1 MTTLKLTAYSG
12 EVPRTLPRL
21 LPDTASQ
28 RALNVRLDNGGLTPT
43 RQPRF
48 EANISVDNAK
58 TIYKHNGA
66 WLAWQNVVH
75 AAPGPVAQDRL
86 YYMGDGKPKMIV
98 DGTTYD
104 LAVPMPTAAP
114 ALTVTGTGTG
124 NVTSIAY
131 VYTFVTAFGEESEP
145 SALSNVAGW
154 QSGQT
159 RTLTGIQAPPAGRN
173 ITKQRFYRSQTG
185 SGGTDLFFIEER
197 AASAANFVDTHA
209 TNDFG
214 EMLPSLEYN
223 APPDGLKG
231 LISLPNGMMAA
242 FTGKD
247 LYFCEP
253 FIPHAWPEKY
263 ILTMD
268 YQIVALG
275 AYGTTIVVMT
285 EGLPYIVSGTA
296 PENMQQQRVELN
308 LPCINARGVI
318 DLGYSVAYPSH
329 DGLVMAGSNGM
340 QVITEQLMTRNDWM
354 KTGPGNIVGGQFNGR
369 YFASYEYIEPSGA
382 AFSGTLIFDT
392 TGAAPFI
399 IRSNHKADAFFHE
412 LQTGALYFLVGK
424 EIFEWDALG
433 QVNETLSWRSKQF
446 VLPMPTNFGAILIEG
461 STAASE
467 EEQAAYDAE
476 RQRIEVENAT
486 NFALPSI
493 GGEMNGAE
501 VNLFAVNGDMM
512 QRLPAEGFVSVSIY
526 ADGKLVKTVSKM
538 NRMAR
543 LPSGFLARIWEIEV
557 NSNINISDIVLATT
571 GQELRNV

>member
-21 LPDTASQ
+21 LPNTAAQ
-28 RALNVRLDNGGLTPT
+28 RALNVRLENGGLTPT

-48 EANISVDNAK
+48 ETTIGIDGAK
-58 TIYKHNGA
+58 TIYKHNGT
-66 WLAWQNVVH
+66 WLAWPGVVH

-86 YYMGDGKPKMIV
+86 YYMGDGKPKVII

-114 ALTVTGTGTG
+114 VLTVAGTGTG

-131 VYTFVTAFGEESEP
+131 AYTFVTAFGEESEP

-197 AASAANFVDTHA
+197 AASNANFVDTHLI
-209 TNDFG
+209 NEFG

-223 APPDGLKG
+223 APPDGLRG

-242 FTGKD
+242 FVGKD

-253 FIPHAWPEKY
+253 YIPHAWPEKY
-263 ILTMD
+263 VLTMD
-268 YQIVALG
+268 YPIVALG

-329 DGLVMAGSNGM
+329 DGLVMAGSSGM

-369 YFASYEYIEPSGA
+369 YFASYEYIESNGT

-392 TGAAPFI
+392 TGATPFI

-412 LQTGALYFLVGK
+412 LQTGALYFLVGR
-424 EIFEWDALG
+424 EIYEWDALG
-433 QVNETLSWRSKQF
+433 QVNETMSWRSKQF
-446 VLPMPTNFGAILIEG
+446 VLPSPSNFGVILIEG
-461 STAASE
+461 SSSASDE
-467 EEQAAYDAE
+467 QQAAYEAE
-476 RQRIEVENAT
+476 RQRIEAENAA
-486 NFALPSI
+486 NFALKSI
-493 GGEMNGAE
+493 GGELDGAPL
-501 VNLFAVNGDMM
+501 NTFPLNGDLM
-512 QRLPAEGFVSVSIY
+512 QRLPPKNFISVSIY
-526 ADGKLVKTVSKM
+526 ADGKLVKAVSKM
-538 NRMAR
+538 NAMAR
-543 LPSGFLARIWEIEV
+543 LPSGFLARIWEVEV
-557 NSNINISDIVLATT
+557 NGNAEISEITLATT
-571 GQELRNV
+571 GQELRNI

>member
-1 MTTLKLTAYSG
+1 MTTLKLTACSG

-21 LPDTASQ
+21 LPDTAAQ
-28 RALNVRLDNGGLTPT
+28 RALNVRLENGGLTPT

-48 EANISVDNAK
+48 ETTLAIDDAK
-58 TIYKHNGA
+58 TIYKHNGQ
-66 WLAWQNVVH
+66 WLAWKNVVH

-86 YYMGDGKPKMIV
+86 YYMGDGKPKVII

-114 ALTVTGTGTG
+114 MLTVAGTGTG
-124 NVTSIAY
+124 NTTSIGY

-145 SALSNVAGW
+145 SPISNFADW

-159 RTLTGIQAPPAGRN
+159 RTLSGIKAPPAGRN
-173 ITKQRFYRSQTG
+173 IIKQRFYRSQTG

-197 AASAANFVDTHA
+197 AASAADFVDTHA
-209 TNDFG
+209 ANDFG

-223 APPDGLKG
+223 APPDGLRG

-242 FTGKD
+242 FEGKD

-268 YQIVALG
+268 YPIVALG

-329 DGLVMAGSNGM
+329 DGLVMAGSTGM

-354 KTGPGNIVGGQFNGR
+354 KTGPSNIVGGQFNGR
-369 YFASYEYIEPSGA
+369 YFASYEYIEPSGT

-392 TGAAPFI
+392 TGSVPFI

-412 LQTGALYFLVGK
+412 LQTGALYFLVGR
-424 EIFEWDALG
+424 EIYEWDALG
-433 QVNETLSWRSKQF
+433 QVNETMSWRSKQF
-446 VLPMPTNFGAILIEG
+446 VLPTPTNFGAILIEG
-461 STAASE
+461 SSAVSD
-467 EEQAAYDAE
+467 EEQAAYEAE
-476 RQRIEVENAT
+476 RQRIEAENAAA
-486 NFALPSI
+486 FARKSI
-493 GGEMNGAE
+493 GGELDGAAL
-501 VNLFAVNGDMM
+501 NTFTLNGDMM
-512 QRLPAEGFVSVSIY
+512 QRLPPEKFVSVSIY
-526 ADGKLVKTVSKM
+526 ADGKLVKAVSKM
-538 NRMAR
+538 NTAGR
-543 LPSGFLARIWEIEV
+543 LPDGFLARIWEVEV
-557 NSNINISDIVLATT
+557 NSNAEISEITLATT
-571 GQELRNV
+571 MQELRNV